1 MLKLEMMA
9 LMLLILIAAAA
20 TRCWQRRPDGD
31 AAAGLFPRAY

>member
-20 TRCWQRRPDGD
+20 TRVLATPPRR
-31 AAAGLFPRAY
+31 